1 MQSTN
6 QNQSQIAD
14 ISNVISTDQVLDLYN
29 TIVGMALQS
38 EIARINE
45 ISSKYSAAT
54 TRQEKGLILNCLNKY
69 PKILKAIRSNQE
81 IDFSE
86 LINIHENEGLR
97 MLNDQIAAANRFI
110 ACTDVQQQ
118 VEQDFNSGNY
128 KEFDVSNGDN
138 NCQSRVLLMQFF
150 GEGVEYAAL
159 NPQDKLV
166 VTLANINS
174 KFQRE
179 IRDEFG
185 LLIKDVDCAKVS
197 YGKTTVPII
206 KPIVKTLTAGDFY
219 SIKDLLAQAMSTISC
234 QFLIEEAQDE
244 ELKIDLKP
252 YNRPLGKNG
261 KLLPSQQLQAPG
273 VEAMYKFIERNS
285 TPFNYKITRLGS
297 TALENSSL
305 QYNLKGI
312 TLLDING
319 KVVEN
324 GTKEP
329 CMIFELFSVDTMRMR
344 ESAKGTE
351 LEALAN
357 AATMEEY
364 IKELNIVG
372 IRRLIGACDVKLD
385 KILQGSSVKY
395 ATQCI
400 KELSNSSIVNLLN
413 LQYVEDGHRSSKGII
428 LSPCH
433 IYLSSTQDAFSAMQ
447 NIVNSSPTSGE
458 RI

>member
-14 ISNVISTDQVLDLYN
+14 ISNAISTDQILDLYN
-29 TIVGMALQS
+29 TIVGTALQS
-38 EIARINE
+38 EIARINDV
-45 ISSKYSAAT
+45 SSKYSAAT
-54 TRQEKGLILNCLNKY
+54 TRQEKGLVLNCLNKY
-69 PKILKAIRSNQE
+69 PKIQKAIKDNQE

-150 GEGVEYAAL
+150 GKGIKYADL

-174 KFQRE
+174 KFQKE

-219 SIKDLLAQAMSTISC
+219 SIRDLLAQAMSTISC

-285 TPFNYKITRLGS
+285 IPFNYKITRLGS

-344 ESAKGTE
+344 ESTKGTE

-357 AATMEEY
+357 DRC
-364 IKELNIVG
+364 L
-372 IRRLIGACDVKLD
+372 
-385 KILQGSSVKY
+385 
-395 ATQCI
+395 
-400 KELSNSSIVNLLN
+400 
-413 LQYVEDGHRSSKGII
+413 
-428 LSPCH
+428 
-433 IYLSSTQDAFSAMQ
+433 
-447 NIVNSSPTSGE
+447 
-458 RI
+458 